1 MLAAWTILVNR
12 RQEKPIFT
20 KPTFGEGRKVRPSLR
35 FVTLAP
41 GTLNHRPTLSIQY
54 LGATKVLDG
63 SSKSK
68 C

>member
-12 RQEKPIFT
+12 RQEKPICT
-20 KPTFGEGRKVRPSLR
+20 KPTLERGGSPPLASFFR
-35 FVTLAP
+35 LAP
-41 GTLNHRPTLSIQY
+41 GTLNLRPTLSIQY
-54 LGATKVLDG
+54 LSVTKVLDG